1 MKRLLFLVACIM
13 ILGLVSSSV
22 WGSIGSG
29 DDAEIVLNFPID
41 NNIELSNN
49 VLFNCSANIT
59 GGAIITNMSLFT
71 NESGIWEA
79 KNTTILDTLFS
90 NAIAYYQLDGNSFV
104 DTTGNGN
111 TLVNT
116 GTTNSTGILI
126 DGRDLSGSGQWV
138 TTPDLHIDGAS
149 ERTIN
154 FWINLDNIGQ
164 DGDDVMHTASDVMGL
179 SPYDFG
185 ATNWRYVINGIT
197 PISGSD
203 ATADVG
209 VWTMITMNYNGTH
222 ANLFRN
228 GVNMGSNA
236 GTPSGVITA
245 FRIGANVADVT
256 EIDGQIDE
264 IGFWNSTLT
273 DAELLELYNS
283 GNSLKFSGSNSGT
296 QTWTR
301 IISESTLWACGACDS
316 DGDCGLTATN
326 RTIYVD
332 TTLPQITV
340 QSPSGTTDYNYIGG
354 NETLNVTFDDNG
366 LDMCWYNYNG
376 TNITIDGCL
385 TGTSNSTN
393 FTLESDNTNITI
405 YSNDSFGNENS
416 TFINWTY
423 TYLENNRT
431 YNTTSY
437 ETAGETFSINVE
449 GASSVTLLYNGTS
462 YTTTKSGNDFTRTL
476 QMPIGKLGNHKI
488 IFSLDETQS
497 SYTSYQ
503 NVLEVMFTLCNSSY
517 TTKFLNIS
525 FKDETN
531 SSALTA
537 SIPTSTFNYY
547 LGDGTVYKTY
557 TYINNTENTNYE
569 FCASPNRILYVD
581 ELIQYKS
588 SGYPQRI
595 YDQSAISLSNTITNT
610 ILYLLS
616 SIDGIYVT
624 FQVYSGQSA
633 ALEGV
638 EVTSTRI
645 IDGSTSIVAQ
655 GTTDAAGSVTF
666 WLSPD
671 FSHINTFVLT
681 GYETTILSI
690 FPTQSLYTV
699 TMGGGTASTIIDNAE
714 GVTTTTSPSTTFLD
728 ANTFYTFN
736 YTISSSTLTLSEYG
750 MNLTYDNGTVISLQ
764 TGSISTGGTLDFS
777 FNTSNNT
784 KLQMSYYYITNST
797 KINGSTYWL
806 IIETNNYSIYH
817 FFTRISTF
825 ISANIF
831 GILGDDD
838 GYFAKAMISILII
851 IMVTGVISSR
861 YGLGS
866 EAAVTGIMF
875 GIVFMLNL
883 FDMIPNPDFLTLIS
897 LGDFLV
903 VFIALLAI
911 GLIIKEE
918 TR

>member
-1 MKRLLFLVACIM
+1 MKRLFFLVACIM

-164 DGDDVMHTASDVMGL
+164 DGDDVMHTASDVMVL

-393 FTLESDNTNITI
+393 FTLESDNTNMTI

-503 NVLEVMFTLCNSSY
+503 NVLEVMFTLCNSNY

-581 ELIQYKS
+581 PYIQYKS

-595 YDQSAISLSNTITNT
+595 YDQSAVSLSNTITNT

-616 SIDGIYVT
+616 SVDGIYVT
-624 FQVYSGQSA
+624 FQVINLAEQGIG
-633 ALEGV
+633 GV
-638 EVTSTRI
+638 
-645 IDGSTSIVAQ
+645 
-655 GTTDAAGSVTF
+655 
-666 WLSPD
+666 
-671 FSHINTFVLT
+671 
-681 GYETTILSI
+681 TIL
-690 FPTQSLYTV
+690 
-699 TMGGGTASTIIDNAE
+699 GTRLIE
-714 GVTTTTSPSTTFLD
+714 GVTTTVAQGITGADGSSTFWLNPDFAHIFTFTKTGYSTLNKSLTPTQSTYTVTLGGSTDVGVDDYSQGISITTIPEGTNVLYNTSYL
-728 ANTFYTFN
+728 FN
-736 YTISSSTLTLSEYG
+736 YTISSSFWTIDEFGATLKYP
-750 MNLTYDNGTVISLQ
+750 NGTIINSSSL
-764 TGSISTGGTLDFS
+764 TTNGGTIS
-777 FNTSNNT
+777 FNFMTPLNGSVV
-784 KLQMSYYYITNST
+784 MDYYYIVNST
-797 KINGSTYWL
+797 YTNGTTTWKVYKSSD
-806 IIETNNYSIYH
+806 YSISYLLNH
-817 FFTRISTF
+817 ITTYVN
-825 ISANIF
+825 ANLF

-838 GYFAKAMISILII
+838 GYFAKAIISLLLIIMFSGMISY
-851 IMVTGVISSR
+851 R
-861 YGLGS
+861 YGLAS
-866 EAAVTGIMF
+866 ESAVSALIF
-875 GIVFMLNL
+875 GIVFFLNY
-883 FDMIPNPDFLTLIS
+883 FNFIPTPEGVTFVNV
-897 LGDFLV
+897 GDFLV
-903 VFIALLAI
+903 MITALLIIAAI
-911 GLIIKEE
+911 FREE

>member
-29 DDAEIVLNFPID
+29 DDSEIIFNSPAD
-41 NNIELSNN
+41 ANITLTLD
-49 VLFNCSANIT
+49 VVFNCSANVT
-59 GGAIITNMSLFT
+59 GGSILKNMSLYT
-71 NESGIWEA
+71 NQSGTWEA
-79 KNTTILDTLFS
+79 KNTTTSFS
-90 NAIAYYQLDGNSFV
+90 SDYVVQALTTEAGYLTQAQTGRYGSRFTTKTDAIQITNVSKSGSSTATTAYICSGE
-104 DTTGNGN
+104 
-111 TLVNT
+111 T
-116 GTTNSTGILI
+116 GTTCAETFGTATFVGNLATFTSPIDLNASTTYKVVADKG
-126 DGRDLSGSGQWV
+126 
-138 TTPDLHIDGAS
+138 GAS
-149 ERTIN
+149 YNRVYKTRSSVVDN
-154 FWINLDNIGQ
+154 TLLSWISAEG
-164 DGDDVMHTASDVMGL
+164 G
-179 SPYDFG
+179 Y
-185 ATNWRYVINGIT
+185 TNE
-197 PISGSD
+197 
-203 ATADVG
+203 
-209 VWTMITMNYNGTH
+209 M
-222 ANLFRN
+222 
-228 GVNMGSNA
+228 
-236 GTPSGVITA
+236 
-245 FRIGANVADVT
+245 
-256 EIDGQIDE
+256 GQIFE
-264 IGFWNSTLT
+264 MYAKLGIESST
-273 DAELLELYNS
+273 E
-283 GNSLKFSGSNSGT
+283 
-296 QTWTR
+296 TWTR
-301 IISESTLWACGACDS
+301 RISESTLWACGACDS
-316 DGDCGLTATN
+316 DGDCGFTVTN
-326 RTIYVD
+326 RTVYVD

-393 FTLESDNTNITI
+393 FTLESDNTNMTI

-503 NVLEVMFTLCNSSY
+503 NVLEVMFTLCNSNY

-569 FCASPNRILYVD
+569 FCASPNRALYVD